1 MGNPVSSA
9 VLLTGA
15 RTAVRAL
22 SRLAPSRSFDA
33 HLTPLLPPGVGTLLI
48 EFEETFT
55 MAYTFS
61 SPTRVLLGDDAL
73 ARLATDLEKL
83 GGTVLVVTDPGV
95 KAAGILDQLVAAIEP
110 SVKVAV
116 FSDVAG
122 NPDVDTVNAAV
133 SSAKAAG
140 ADVVLGLGGGSSLDV
155 AKSAA
160 LLVTNGGGIADYEGA
175 DRFSA
180 PPLPIVAVPTTVGS
194 GSEVTKGAVITDP
207 ATHVK
212 MVIVSNL
219 LFPTIAVLAPGLVA
233 KLPGKIAATT
243 GMDALTHA
251 IEAYVARGANPITDA
266 MNIGAVE
273 LIGGSI
279 VKATHGDAR
288 ALYDMLVASCMAGIG
303 FHDAG
308 LGAVHALANTLG
320 GHFGVHHGT
329 ANALFLPYVIDFNI
343 EAAPAKFARI
353 ARALGEDVT
362 GLDDLAA
369 ARRAGAAVHRLA
381 WETGVPRKLSE
392 LNVPESAIDA
402 LAADAAQQAD
412 LPGNPRECSL
422 DDLKAL
428 YRAAL

>member
-1 MGNPVSSA
+1 
-9 VLLTGA
+9 
-15 RTAVRAL
+15 
-22 SRLAPSRSFDA
+22 
-33 HLTPLLPPGVGTLLI
+33 
-48 EFEETFT
+48 
-55 MAYTFS
+55 MAFTFS

-73 ARLATDLEKL
+73 LHVAAELTKL
-83 GGTVLVVTDPGV
+83 GTSVLVVTDPGV
-95 KAAGILDQLVAAIEP
+95 KAAGILDQVVTALEP

-122 NPDVDTVNAAV
+122 NPDVNTVDAALA
-133 SSAKAAG
+133 SAKAAG
-140 ADVVLGLGGGSSLDV
+140 ADIVLGLGGGSSLDV

-160 LLVTNGGGIADYEGA
+160 LLATNGGSIADYEGV

-180 PPLPIVAVPTTVGS
+180 RPLPIIAVPTTVGS

-207 ATHVK
+207 STHVK
-212 MVIVSNL
+212 MVIVSDL
-219 LFPTIAVLAPGLVA
+219 LFPTIAVLAPSLVA
-233 KLPGKIAATT
+233 KLPGRIAATT

-251 IEAYVARGANPITDA
+251 VEAYVAKGANPLTDVI
-266 MNIGAVE
+266 NIGAIE
-273 LIGGSI
+273 LIGRSI
-279 VKATHGDAR
+279 VKATQGDPK

-320 GHFGVHHGT
+320 GHYGVHHGT

-353 ARALGEDVT
+353 AAALGEDVG
-362 GLDDLAA
+362 GLDDMSA
-369 ARRAGAAVHRLA
+369 ARRAAAAVHRLA
-381 WETGVPRKLSE
+381 EDTGVPRKLSE
-392 LNVPESAIDA
+392 LGVPATAVDA
-402 LAADAAQQAD
+402 LADDALQQAD
-412 LPGNPRECSL
+412 LPGNPRECTL